1 MKNSRFLFL
10 LLSLLTVASVN
21 IQALAFPGALAG
33 TQKGQTGGGPTIWN
47 NQYHNGAGIVNGG
60 DAPEDQGG
68 RQKTE
73 NQRQKCEDKGLD
85 EVSGGKTT
93 IGDKQCNV
101 PASAIRVNW
110 PAGLREAY
118 RRNAANSDGMLP
130 TNSETQLYLAN
141 FVATLA
147 AGVNAPD
154 KQMHAAKSNLDS
166 QAMEMANALADLE
179 KQQAASAI
187 DFCSSFL
194 INFTTDGANKWNKLR
209 DGIFVP
215 MAVLLLLPGAMLTQV
230 KSIMAAGNPVLGEA
244 NPFEG
249 IQRAI
254 IAIFLIPGTYLV
266 INYSIDLN
274 NSVTLSIADEYTQ
287 IFGTDMY
294 RDAIS
299 FHIRAFPARQPGENR
314 NALDQQTAKMG
325 PLLNGTTAFARFEG
339 MMIENKIED
348 PVAGIYLA
356 PPDRADE
363 ALPAAV
369 IAAKEMFNSTNATFM
384 IAWNILCAFQMI
396 YFYYLWFVGP
406 ITAALWAWP
415 MKSLRGAFPSWC
427 EGVITLG
434 FWSLFWNTSILL
446 MACFRGVDE
455 TGTLVITALNF
466 LATSSVKYAFDFA
479 GLAKAAGQEAANMA
493 EKAMQAAQ
501 KGGGG
506 GGKGGG
512 GSKGHGHSA
521 AGHRSRNAGAHGVEH
536 ADHEGSA
543 PGSHIQLASYHGSA
557 ADSPAAFEGVQPA
570 SFSPSEFAV
579 GNSLL
584 HSASF
589 TGSSLRSFNDGVNT
603 LSTLPPSVLRDAGPS
618 TGKADPDAPGR
629 VVAEHTPPP
638 TEDGVDVIPPADT
651 INFNPLE
658 SAGRL
663 TENSLTALA
672 GFTTAN
678 AAGMH
683 STHIDGQAAVALM
696 AQHGL
701 SVSGDG
707 SRFYAQNA
715 AGENV
720 QLQFD
725 SNGRATL
732 PDGTV
737 VQASQTDAGTE
748 LSVFNNG
755 TDNPATDN
763 FLVQSLCEGELN
775 VSHSDSSHTALD
787 SITMSANAAGDI
799 HAQAYDAAGRKTYG
813 EDWNGNLLKTTNYD
827 AHTQDVSGFSVVQP
841 TANNGSLTN
850 YYDRDSNALGATYSQ
865 FTDNG
870 FVSAV
875 YNADGQAVSYER
887 DAFNADGT
895 YSATSINFNDDGSV
909 YNAQTNNFDSSGS
922 LLSTTPL
929 DARYAAAFDGDI
941 TNIGQI
947 SSMPQF
953 NEVTSNMACP
963 AGSTYA
969 AQPGA
974 EVITL
979 GAARAADLAVDESN
993 RRAEMAAAAARSD
1006 DFRRSALE
1014 SSSTVWTNNGAVVP
1028 DGNVFGHSAASGGQ
1042 EVSVPPAGTRY
1053 EVSSESSNSWAPTSS
1068 VAYSQNN
1075 EIGNS
1080 YATPVTTSSVE
1091 VVPPISFGSADNTS
1105 VSNYSRDQV
1114 DANSYSSSASN
1125 LSASTFSAGG
1135 SSSIVDASYAAG
1147 GPSYSTV
1154 QVDQDVNNVKASDA
1168 AHRIAFDA
1176 SPTSYQAVDQSVDH
1190 SVSYNSNA
1198 AASFETTQ
1206 PLHTQQVYCAQ
1217 SSSSLMDQVSQA
1229 RSENAFRAVEA
1240 HNMASEVR
1248 SQIVPDSQQSV
1259 ISNAGLAQHVQS
1271 AQAHNQSE
1279 YYSAPAASSFAEPS
1293 RSIPVVNTSSC
1304 TAPESSVPVVNT
1316 SSVAERIAFDA
1327 APNSYHPVDQSVEY
1341 NSSAVTHQHESASL
1355 MDQVVAARKESAL
1368 QTNDAYKSELRKELI
1383 PGSTARE
1390 APVQIWAAART
1401 RQTSQPA
1408 QPPARKVENRSLN
1421 SLLDSKNSKRQM
1433 PPMEASTESVS
1444 HQAELV
1450 PPMQSTHA
1458 AEVPSFLGRLRDAV
1472 EPESVQST
1480 NQSLEQQVINS
1491 SNRNLGGSA
1500 FSSALGRANAARISS
1515 GSSSSEH
1522 LNNAL
1527 VGYHTINS
1535 LIQAGKVQEAQNV
1548 ANCALDSLSQCNGAD
1563 PQVVPLIQ
1571 AFVQLFEQ
1579 KNMPTHA
1586 AAFRAREQSVSN
1598 QLATVGSD
1606 FARNVW
1612 GS

>member
-1 MKNSRFLFL
+1 MFL
-10 LLSLLTVASVN
+10 LLSVFTVAGVN
-21 IQALAFPGALAG
+21 IQALAFPGGLAG

-93 IGDKQCNV
+93 VGDKQCNV

-118 RRNAANSDGMLP
+118 KRNAANSDGMLP

-147 AGVNAPD
+147 AGINAPD

-274 NSVTLSIADEYTQ
+274 NSVTLSIADEYQQ

-314 NALDQQTAKMG
+314 NALDQQTARMG

-521 AGHRSRNAGAHGVEH
+521 AGHRSRSGGEHGVEH
-536 ADHEGSA
+536 AAHEGST

-557 ADSPAAFEGVQPA
+557 ADSPASFEGVQPA
-570 SFSPSEFAV
+570 SFSPSEFAA

-584 HSASF
+584 HTASF
-589 TGSSLRSFNDGVNT
+589 TGSNLKSFNDGVTT
-603 LSTLPPSVLRDAGPS
+603 LSTLPPSALRDAGPT

-629 VVAEHTPPP
+629 VNAEHIPPP
-638 TEDGVDVIPPADT
+638 TEDGAVVIPPADT

-663 TENSLTALA
+663 TESSLTALA
-672 GFTTAN
+672 GFTAAN

-701 SVSGDG
+701 SVSADG
-707 SRFYAQNA
+707 SRFFAQNA

-755 TDNPATDN
+755 TENPATDN
-763 FLVQSLCEGELN
+763 FLIQSLCEGDLN
-775 VSHSDSSHTALD
+775 VSHSDSSHNALD
-787 SITMSANAAGDI
+787 SITMSSNAAGDI
-799 HAQAYDAAGRKTYG
+799 HAQAFDAAGRKTYA

-827 AHTQDVSGFSVVQP
+827 AHTQDISGYSVVQP
-841 TANNGSLTN
+841 TANNGSMTS
-850 YYDRDSNALGATYSQ
+850 YYDRDSSALGATYSQ

-875 YNADGQAVSYER
+875 YNADGQVVSYER

-922 LLSTTPL
+922 LLSTSPL
-929 DARYAAAFDGDI
+929 DARYAAALDGEI

-947 SSMPQF
+947 GALPQF

-979 GAARAADLAVDESN
+979 GAARAAELAADESN

-1014 SSSTVWTNNGAVVP
+1014 ASTTVWSNNGAVVP
-1028 DGNVFGHSAASGGQ
+1028 DGNVFGHSTASGGH

-1053 EVSSESSNSWAPTSS
+1053 EVSGESANSWTASS
-1068 VAYSQNN
+1068 AAYSQNN
-1075 EIGNS
+1075 EVGNS

-1091 VVPPISFGSADNTS
+1091 VVPPISFASADST
-1105 VSNYSRDQV
+1105 SNYSRDQV
-1114 DANSYSSSASN
+1114 DGNSCSSVSSAS
-1125 LSASTFSAGG
+1125 STYCDSSYGATYNAGG
-1135 SSSIVDASYAAG
+1135 ISSTADASYTSG

-1154 QVDQDVNNVKASDA
+1154 HMDQDVNNVKASDA

-1176 SPTSYQAVDQSVDH
+1176 SPTSYQSVDQSVDH
-1190 SVSYNSNA
+1190 TVSSYNSNA
-1198 AASFETTQ
+1198 AASFETTI
-1206 PLHTQQVYCAQ
+1206 PLHTQQVFCAQ
-1217 SSSSLMDQVSQA
+1217 SSSSLLDQVSQP

-1240 HNMASEVR
+1240 HNIASEVR

-1271 AQAHNQSE
+1271 AQSHNQSE
-1279 YYSAPAASSFAEPS
+1279 YYVAPAASSFVEPD
-1293 RSIPVVNTSSC
+1293 R
-1304 TAPESSVPVVNT
+1304 SVPVVNT

-1341 NSSAVTHQHESASL
+1341 NSSAVSHQHESASL
-1355 MDQVVAARKESAL
+1355 MDQVVAARKESVVQL
-1368 QTNDAYKSELRKELI
+1368 NDDYKSDLRKELI
-1383 PGSTARE
+1383 PGSTAKE

-1401 RQTSQPA
+1401 RQSSQPA
-1408 QPPARKVENRSLN
+1408 QPASKKGENRSLN
-1421 SLLDSKNSKRQM
+1421 SLLDSKNSKRYM
-1433 PPMEASTESVS
+1433 PPMEGDNQSIS
-1444 HQAELV
+1444 HHVDSA
-1450 PPMQSTHA
+1450 PPVQGSHA
-1458 AEVPSFLGRLRDAV
+1458 VEVPSFLGRLRDAV
-1472 EPESVQST
+1472 EPESVRST
-1480 NQSLEQQVINS
+1480 NQSLEQQLLNS
-1491 SNRNLGGSA
+1491 STRNLGGSA

-1515 GSSSSEH
+1515 GSSAEY

-1535 LIQAGKVQEAQNV
+1535 LIQAGKVQEAQAV

-1563 PQVVPLIQ
+1563 PQVMPLIQ
-1571 AFVQLFEQ
+1571 AFVQLFEE

-1598 QLATVGSD
+1598 QLATVGAD